1 MPEEPPLDIDRLI
14 ETLNRHEVTFVL
26 VGGVSAVAHGA
37 TRPTKDLD
45 CVVERGQKNLTR
57 LATAMRELNA
67 RLRVEGLSD
76 EDAKTL
82 PTVIDAQMFG
92 AMEISTWRTDAGD
105 FDVLA
110 EIPDRT
116 GRRLRYEALLERST
130 VTQLSGRTVASTT
143 SSRPKNGRTAP
154 KTTTRYR
161 SCDDSATH
169 RTPTRPESSQDIESY
184 PE

>member
-1 MPEEPPLDIDRLI
+1 MTPEEPPLDIDRLI

-37 TRPTKDLD
+37 TRPTRDLD

-57 LATAMRELNA
+57 LAAAMRELNA

-105 FDVLA
+105 LDVLA

-130 VTQLSGRTVASTT
+130 VTQLSGRTVCIASLDDIIA
-143 SSRPKNGRTAP
+143 SKEWANRPKDHDALPELRRLRDAQNP
-154 KTTTRYR
+154 N
-161 SCDDSATH
+161 
-169 RTPTRPESSQDIESY
+169 PT
-184 PE
+184 